1 MSKRFKY
8 TLSEDDALLA
18 FAKKYGK
25 QYPPTGKKLWRL
37 AETQRITC
45 HSWQSMREKYL
56 LISGS
61 KKPKKNTP
69 PSHPRRPRS
78 TPMTST
84 LTRPSVQRTLSTSTS
99 TPSTSSTTPT
109 LPRTLFTS
117 TPRRP
122 TTTDASTQTD
132 GTGMVDVGVG
142 MHLFCPVTQYRPVD
156 VGTQTVRQP
165 PQHRRSCSF

>member
-8 TLSEDDALLA
+8 TLSEDDGLLV

-25 QYPPTGKKLWRL
+25 QYPPTGKKLWLL

-84 LTRPSVQRTLSTSTS
+84 LT
-99 TPSTSSTTPT
+99 
-109 LPRTLFTS
+109 
-117 TPRRP
+117 
-122 TTTDASTQTD
+122 
-132 GTGMVDVGVG
+132 
-142 MHLFCPVTQYRPVD
+142 
-156 VGTQTVRQP
+156 
-165 PQHRRSCSF
+165 